1 MAKFVL
7 IFTGGEWAENEE
19 DQAKVMEAWGAWFE
33 GLGEALVDPGNAFSP
48 NVRNVVSD
56 GTVSEGAV
64 GDPATGYTI
73 LQADSLESAVSLAK
87 GCPLHMGNASISIY
101 EAVDM

>member
-1 MAKFVL
+1 
-7 IFTGGEWAENEE
+7 
-19 DQAKVMEAWGAWFE
+19 
-33 GLGEALVDPGNAFSP
+33 LGEAIIDPGNAFSP

-56 GTVSEGAV
+56 GTISKGAV

-73 LQADSLESAVSLAK
+73 LQADSLDAAVTLTK